1 MIIDNTEYCDP
12 YKENPTDKVYW
23 LTPVEPIQG
32 EHLFSFDLK
41 KVYNLFS
48 DYPWALSKEEKEI
61 FDKENPYW
69 ADFFKDRK

>member
-1 MIIDNTEYCDP
+1 MFINEIEYFDP
-12 YKENPTDKVYW
+12 YKEKPANKIYW
-23 LTPVEPIQG
+23 LEPVEKAVG
-32 EHLFSFDLK
+32 EHFFSFDLK

-69 ADFFKDRK
+69 VDFFKDRK